1 MNEALKN
8 YPEQVENKQ
17 LKNKP
22 ETAKQMEER
31 FLNDLSE
38 FGKEIINKAPNS
50 KEANKAIKEIN
61 EFGKEISE
69 TLNPQQ
75 TKEHLANLRFIIMS
89 WQTTEQLQAQLETTT
104 DPKEKRKLK
113 TQIALL
119 QQAYKHSNQVLQTI

>member
-89 WQTTEQLQAQLETTT
+89 
-104 DPKEKRKLK
+104 
-113 TQIALL
+113 
-119 QQAYKHSNQVLQTI
+119 